1 MLILLAEKLN
11 VTENYIYTY
20 RYVYKYVVC
29 CLMLYTCWAHTP
41 LVLFPFRYYNR
52 NSGKQF
58 KQTIIEWPMVLV
70 VVSNARF
77 AKKNLLSS
85 SHLPPYSH
93 CVLVRFKARLLCIYV
108 KLKAHINIIW
118 NSQHHIKIYETTKC
132 IPIFML
138 IVYIFIVTHLSVRS
152 NWTQYLFVHCYA
164 RNCIRFIFFILEFVT
179 VKMSVQ
185 KKKEERHCICTT
197 GMIDVYQ

>member
-1 MLILLAEKLN
+1 MSPKTIFIHTERNMLCVVWCFTRAE
-11 VTENYIYTY
+11 
-20 RYVYKYVVC
+20 
-29 CLMLYTCWAHTP
+29 HT
-41 LVLFPFRYYNR
+41 LHWFYFHF
-52 NSGKQF
+52 GI
-58 KQTIIEWPMVLV
+58 IIETAVNN
-70 VVSNARF
+70 SNKQSSNDQWFWLLSVMRDLQ
-77 AKKNLLSS
+77 KKNLLSS